1 MNCTILTRILVA
13 IAAFSSAAYGSSEM
27 DHDPERK
34 TALMGIQEASHA
46 SQHGDAERLAM
57 EYVDQWPRDATGEYA
72 LAVALQAAVVGC
84 EGTRDTERINE
95 SLDRAVILAEDQLV
109 LHPEHH
115 WTRYVLGLALGF
127 QAVNAIQT
135 GDPWRA
141 WRLSRMSVTQLESI
155 AADDSTWADVWLPLG
170 AYYFWRSQAL
180 ARWTWLPF
188 IDDRRDMGIRKL
200 RYAYENGTT
209 TSVSAGNI
217 LVWALITYER
227 PAEALALTDSLLKRH
242 PRNRSL
248 LMARGESLKSMDRL
262 SEALEAFAVL
272 EADYDGDESNCVGKA
287 EAGAKQGV
295 LLAGLGDCMRAI
307 PLLRRAVEYQPVE
320 SQVEIYEDV
329 RDEAAKALRWCDVEE
344 RTP

>member
-1 MNCTILTRILVA
+1 MIFTRFLVA
-13 IAAFSSAAYGSSEM
+13 IAAFSSTAYGSSEM
-27 DHDPERK
+27 DLDPQRR
-34 TALMGIQEASHA
+34 TALMRIQEASHA
-46 SQHGDAERLAM
+46 SQHGDAERLAL
-57 EYVDQWPRDATGEYA
+57 EYIDRWSRDATGEYA

-95 SLDRAVILAEDQLV
+95 SLDRAVVLAEDQLAS
-109 LHPEHH
+109 HPEHC
-115 WTRYVLGLALGF
+115 WTKYILGLALGF
-127 QAVNAIQT
+127 QAVNAIQV

-141 WRLSRMSVTQLESI
+141 WRLSRRSVSQLESI
-155 AADDSTWADVWLPLG
+155 AADESTWADVWLPLG

-209 TSVSAGNI
+209 TRVSAGNI

-227 PAEALALTDSLLKRH
+227 PAEALALTDSLLRRH

-262 SEALEAFAVL
+262 SEALEAFERL
-272 EADYDGDESNCVGKA
+272 EADYDGAESNCVGRA
-287 EAGAKQGV
+287 EAAAKQGV
-295 LLAGLGDCMRAI
+295 LLAGQGDCVRAI
-307 PLLRRAVEYQPVE
+307 PLLRRALEYQPVE
-320 SQVEIYEDV
+320 SQIETYKDV
-329 RDEAAKALRWCDVEE
+329 RDETAEALRWCDIEE